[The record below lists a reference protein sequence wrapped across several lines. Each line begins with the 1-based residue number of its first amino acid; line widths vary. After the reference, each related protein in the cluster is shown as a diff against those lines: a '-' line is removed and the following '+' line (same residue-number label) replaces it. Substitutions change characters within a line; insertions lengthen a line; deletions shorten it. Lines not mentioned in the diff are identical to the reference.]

1 MAKVVRIRST
11 YGKGS
16 VLLDLLGL
24 ERLLLVLVLALL
36 LTGKLVGNGALVLCY
51 VVSECDRLSSK

>member
-51 VVSECDRLSSK
+51 VVSECD